1 MATDRSEKLCEIC
14 AEKGYD
20 ISISDALNLPY
31 RSNSFDVTLNIAVLH
46 HISSVARRIRILK
59 ELVRVTKPNG
69 QILIYAWSYEQE
81 ASSKRKFM
89 AQDVFVPW
97 KLQAKYLA
105 GSDYTEEN
113 KTDEEITFKR
123 YCHVYKKGELDEMVT
138 TKIKGVDI
146 VDSFYDTGNWCL
158 LLRKHRKE

>member
-1 MATDRSEKLCEIC
+1 
-14 AEKGYD
+14 
-20 ISISDALNLPY
+20 
-31 RSNSFDVTLNIAVLH
+31 
-46 HISSVARRIRILK
+46 
-59 ELVRVTKPNG
+59 
-69 QILIYAWSYEQE
+69 
-81 ASSKRKFM
+81 M